1 MYTAKDIRNLALL
14 GHGGDGK
21 SALCESMLYVTKAI
35 TRLGKRADGTTVSDF
50 DDEEKKRQYS
60 IKTSVIPVEFGGCK
74 LNVLDNPGYFDF
86 AAEIVQSLRVADAG
100 LICLTAK
107 SGIAVGTEKGW
118 KSLADAGLPAM
129 FYVSKLDEEHANFF
143 NTFDSLRDIFGASV
157 IPFTFPILHGEEAV
171 GVVDL
176 VSKKAYDVS
185 GKEIALPAEAEE
197 KIEEYMAELNEQVA
211 ETDEALMEKFFM
223 EEPFTEEE
231 LLKGIKEGIRQR
243 SVTPVFCGCAMNGL
257 GTAALLDNLVRFAP
271 SPLEGKPAVRVDEE
285 GKESE
290 FPLNPDGPATA
301 FVFNTV
307 ADQYGKNSYFKVL
320 SGNIEDT
327 MTVVNARTG
336 DNEKLGNTF
345 FPKGKD
351 NAKTAKV
358 CCGDIG
364 VFTKLASVRTG
375 DTLCQPGKLV
385 TIKPMT
391 YAEPCYRMAIYAKT
405 KGQEDKVA
413 AGLVK
418 LNEEGIRQR
427 SVTPVFC
434 GCAMNGLGTA
444 ALLDNL
450 VRFAPSP
457 LEGKPAVR
465 VDEEGK
471 ESEFP
476 LNPDGP
482 ATAFVFNTVADQYGK
497 NSYFKVLSGNIE
509 DTMTVVNARTGDNE
523 KLGNTFFPKGK
534 DNAKTAKVCCGD
546 IGVFTKLAS
555 VRTGDT
561 LCQPGKLVT
570 IKPMT
575 YAEPCYRMAIY
586 AKTKG
591 QEDKVA
597 AGLVKLNEE
606 DASFTYGNDP
616 ETKEMIIAGVCD
628 IHLSVII
635 AKLLSKYKVEAELRP
650 AKIAYRE
657 TIKKKVEIHGRHKKQ
672 SGGHGQFGDVYIR
685 FEPQSES
692 EDMIFADETVG
703 GCVPKNFIPSVEKGL
718 RNCIGKGVLAGY
730 PVVFLKSTLYF
741 GSYHPV
747 DSSDMAFQTAAGI
760 AYKEGLPTAGPTLL
774 EPIGELKVFIPD
786 ANMGDIIGDLN
797 KRRGR
802 VMGMNPDPDNR
813 GWQIVEAEVPMGEMS
828 SYAIDLRS
836 MSQGRGSYSLKFVRY
851 EEVPQINQAKIIED
865 AKKADEE

>member
-271 SPLEGKPAVRVDEE
+271 SPLECKPAVRVDEE

-290 FPLNPDGPATA
+290 FPLNPDGP
-301 FVFNTV
+301 V
-307 ADQYGKNSYFKVL
+307 
-320 SGNIEDT
+320 
-327 MTVVNARTG
+327 
-336 DNEKLGNTF
+336 
-345 FPKGKD
+345 
-351 NAKTAKV
+351 
-358 CCGDIG
+358 
-364 VFTKLASVRTG
+364 
-375 DTLCQPGKLV
+375 
-385 TIKPMT
+385 
-391 YAEPCYRMAIYAKT
+391 
-405 KGQEDKVA
+405 
-413 AGLVK
+413 
-418 LNEEGIRQR
+418 
-427 SVTPVFC
+427 
-434 GCAMNGLGTA
+434 
-444 ALLDNL
+444 
-450 VRFAPSP
+450 
-457 LEGKPAVR
+457 
-465 VDEEGK
+465 
-471 ESEFP
+471 
-476 LNPDGP
+476 
-482 ATAFVFNTVADQYGK
+482 TAFVFNTVADQYGK

>member
-1 MYTAKDIRNLALL
+1 
-14 GHGGDGK
+14 
-21 SALCESMLYVTKAI
+21 
-35 TRLGKRADGTTVSDF
+35 
-50 DDEEKKRQYS
+50 
-60 IKTSVIPVEFGGCK
+60 
-74 LNVLDNPGYFDF
+74 
-86 AAEIVQSLRVADAG
+86 
-100 LICLTAK
+100 
-107 SGIAVGTEKGW
+107 
-118 KSLADAGLPAM
+118 M

-231 LLKGIKEGIRQR
+231 LLKGIKDGIRQR

-290 FPLNPDGPATA
+290 FPLNPGGP
-301 FVFNTV
+301 V
-307 ADQYGKNSYFKVL
+307 
-320 SGNIEDT
+320 
-327 MTVVNARTG
+327 
-336 DNEKLGNTF
+336 
-345 FPKGKD
+345 
-351 NAKTAKV
+351 
-358 CCGDIG
+358 
-364 VFTKLASVRTG
+364 
-375 DTLCQPGKLV
+375 
-385 TIKPMT
+385 
-391 YAEPCYRMAIYAKT
+391 
-405 KGQEDKVA
+405 
-413 AGLVK
+413 
-418 LNEEGIRQR
+418 
-427 SVTPVFC
+427 
-434 GCAMNGLGTA
+434 
-444 ALLDNL
+444 
-450 VRFAPSP
+450 
-457 LEGKPAVR
+457 
-465 VDEEGK
+465 
-471 ESEFP
+471 
-476 LNPDGP
+476 
-482 ATAFVFNTVADQYGK
+482 TAFVFNTVADQYGK

-802 VMGMNPDPDNR
+802 VMGMTPDPYNR

>member
-1 MYTAKDIRNLALL
+1 
-14 GHGGDGK
+14 
-21 SALCESMLYVTKAI
+21 
-35 TRLGKRADGTTVSDF
+35 
-50 DDEEKKRQYS
+50 
-60 IKTSVIPVEFGGCK
+60 
-74 LNVLDNPGYFDF
+74 
-86 AAEIVQSLRVADAG
+86 
-100 LICLTAK
+100 
-107 SGIAVGTEKGW
+107 
-118 KSLADAGLPAM
+118 M

-290 FPLNPDGPATA
+290 FPLNPDGP
-301 FVFNTV
+301 V
-307 ADQYGKNSYFKVL
+307 
-320 SGNIEDT
+320 
-327 MTVVNARTG
+327 
-336 DNEKLGNTF
+336 
-345 FPKGKD
+345 
-351 NAKTAKV
+351 
-358 CCGDIG
+358 
-364 VFTKLASVRTG
+364 
-375 DTLCQPGKLV
+375 
-385 TIKPMT
+385 
-391 YAEPCYRMAIYAKT
+391 
-405 KGQEDKVA
+405 
-413 AGLVK
+413 
-418 LNEEGIRQR
+418 
-427 SVTPVFC
+427 
-434 GCAMNGLGTA
+434 
-444 ALLDNL
+444 
-450 VRFAPSP
+450 
-457 LEGKPAVR
+457 
-465 VDEEGK
+465 
-471 ESEFP
+471 
-476 LNPDGP
+476 
-482 ATAFVFNTVADQYGK
+482 TAFVFNTVADQYGK

>member
-307 ADQYGKNSYFKVL
+307 A
-320 SGNIEDT
+320 
-327 MTVVNARTG
+327 A
-336 DNEKLGNTF
+336 
-345 FPKGKD
+345 
-351 NAKTAKV
+351 
-358 CCGDIG
+358 
-364 VFTKLASVRTG
+364 
-375 DTLCQPGKLV
+375 
-385 TIKPMT
+385 
-391 YAEPCYRMAIYAKT
+391 
-405 KGQEDKVA
+405 
-413 AGLVK
+413 
-418 LNEEGIRQR
+418 
-427 SVTPVFC
+427 
-434 GCAMNGLGTA
+434 
-444 ALLDNL
+444 
-450 VRFAPSP
+450 
-457 LEGKPAVR
+457 
-465 VDEEGK
+465 
-471 ESEFP
+471 
-476 LNPDGP
+476 
-482 ATAFVFNTVADQYGK
+482 QYGK

-786 ANMGDIIGDLN
+786 ANMGDIISDLN

>member
-157 IPFTFPILHGEEAV
+157 IPFTFPILHGEEAI

-231 LLKGIKEGIRQR
+231 LLKGIK
-243 SVTPVFCGCAMNGL
+243 
-257 GTAALLDNLVRFAP
+257 
-271 SPLEGKPAVRVDEE
+271 
-285 GKESE
+285 
-290 FPLNPDGPATA
+290 
-301 FVFNTV
+301 
-307 ADQYGKNSYFKVL
+307 
-320 SGNIEDT
+320 
-327 MTVVNARTG
+327 
-336 DNEKLGNTF
+336 
-345 FPKGKD
+345 
-351 NAKTAKV
+351 
-358 CCGDIG
+358 
-364 VFTKLASVRTG
+364 
-375 DTLCQPGKLV
+375 
-385 TIKPMT
+385 
-391 YAEPCYRMAIYAKT
+391 
-405 KGQEDKVA
+405 
-413 AGLVK
+413 
-418 LNEEGIRQR
+418 EGIRQR

-786 ANMGDIIGDLN
+786 ANLGDIIGDLN

>member
-231 LLKGIKEGIRQR
+231 LLKGIKDGIRQR

-290 FPLNPDGPATA
+290 FPLNPDGP
-301 FVFNTV
+301 V
-307 ADQYGKNSYFKVL
+307 
-320 SGNIEDT
+320 
-327 MTVVNARTG
+327 
-336 DNEKLGNTF
+336 
-345 FPKGKD
+345 
-351 NAKTAKV
+351 
-358 CCGDIG
+358 
-364 VFTKLASVRTG
+364 
-375 DTLCQPGKLV
+375 
-385 TIKPMT
+385 
-391 YAEPCYRMAIYAKT
+391 
-405 KGQEDKVA
+405 
-413 AGLVK
+413 
-418 LNEEGIRQR
+418 
-427 SVTPVFC
+427 
-434 GCAMNGLGTA
+434 
-444 ALLDNL
+444 
-450 VRFAPSP
+450 
-457 LEGKPAVR
+457 
-465 VDEEGK
+465 
-471 ESEFP
+471 
-476 LNPDGP
+476 
-482 ATAFVFNTVADQYGK
+482 TAFVFNTVADQYGK

-774 EPIGELKVFIPD
+774 EPIGELKVLIPD
-786 ANMGDIIGDLN
+786 NNMGDVIGDLN

-802 VMGMNPDPDNR
+802 VMGMNPDPENP
-813 GWQIVEAEVPMGEMS
+813 GYQIVEAEVPIGEMTTYS
-828 SYAIDLRS
+828 IDLRA
-836 MSQGRGSYSLKFVRY
+836 MSQGRGSYTLKFVRY

>member
-1 MYTAKDIRNLALL
+1 MYTAKDIRNIALL

-21 SALCESMLYVTKAI
+21 SALCESMLFLTKAI

-60 IKTSVIPVEFGGCK
+60 IKTSVIPVEYAGCK

-107 SGIAVGTEKGW
+107 SGITVGTEKGW

-143 NTFDSLRDIFGASV
+143 GTFDAIRSTFGASA
-157 IPFTFPILHGEEAV
+157 IPFTFPILKGEQAV

-176 VSKKAYDVS
+176 LAKKAYDVD
-185 GKEIALPAEAEE
+185 GKEIPLPADAEE
-197 KIEEYMAELNEQVA
+197 KIEEYMMELNEQVA
-211 ETDEALMEKFFM
+211 ETDEALMEKFFV
-223 EEPFTEEE
+223 EEPFTPEE
-231 LLKGIKEGIRQR
+231 LTKGVKDGIRQR
-243 SVTPVFCGCAMNGL
+243 TITPVFCGCAMNGL
-257 GTAALLDNLVRFAP
+257 GTTRLMENIAKYAP
-271 SPLEGKPAVRVDEE
+271 SPLEGKPVTIVDED
-285 GKESE
+285 GNESE
-290 FPLNPDGPATA
+290 LPLDPSGSPLA

-307 ADQYGKNSYFKVL
+307 ADQYGKNSYFKVI
-320 SGNIEDT
+320 SGDIEDT

-351 NAKTAKV
+351 NTKTSKV

-375 DTLCQPGKLV
+375 DTLGLAGKVV
-385 TIKPMT
+385 T
-391 YAEPCYRMAIYAKT
+391 
-405 KGQEDKVA
+405 V
-413 AGLVK
+413 
-418 LNEEGIRQR
+418 
-427 SVTPVFC
+427 
-434 GCAMNGLGTA
+434 
-444 ALLDNL
+444 
-450 VRFAPSP
+450 
-457 LEGKPAVR
+457 
-465 VDEEGK
+465 
-471 ESEFP
+471 
-476 LNPDGP
+476 
-482 ATAFVFNTVADQYGK
+482 
-497 NSYFKVLSGNIE
+497 
-509 DTMTVVNARTGDNE
+509 
-523 KLGNTFFPKGK
+523 
-534 DNAKTAKVCCGD
+534 
-546 IGVFTKLAS
+546 
-555 VRTGDT
+555 
-561 LCQPGKLVT
+561 
-570 IKPMT
+570 KPMT

-685 FEPQSES
+685 FEPQTEQ

-741 GSYHPV
+741 GSSHPV

-760 AYKEGLPTAGPTLL
+760 AYKEGLPTANPTLL
-774 EPIGELKVFIPD
+774 EPIGELKVYVPD

-813 GWQIVEAEVPMGEMS
+813 GWQVVEAEVPFGEMS

-836 MSQGRGSYSLKFVRY
+836 MTQGRGSYSLKFVRY
-851 EEVPQINQAKIIED
+851 EEVPQMNQAKIIEE
-865 AKKADEE
+865 AKKNEEE

>member
-327 MTVVNARTG
+327 MTVVNAH
-336 DNEKLGNTF
+336 
-345 FPKGKD
+345 
-351 NAKTAKV
+351 
-358 CCGDIG
+358 
-364 VFTKLASVRTG
+364 
-375 DTLCQPGKLV
+375 
-385 TIKPMT
+385 
-391 YAEPCYRMAIYAKT
+391 
-405 KGQEDKVA
+405 
-413 AGLVK
+413 
-418 LNEEGIRQR
+418 
-427 SVTPVFC
+427 
-434 GCAMNGLGTA
+434 
-444 ALLDNL
+444 
-450 VRFAPSP
+450 
-457 LEGKPAVR
+457 
-465 VDEEGK
+465 
-471 ESEFP
+471 
-476 LNPDGP
+476 
-482 ATAFVFNTVADQYGK
+482 
-497 NSYFKVLSGNIE
+497 
-509 DTMTVVNARTGDNE
+509 TGDNE

-730 PVVFLKSTLYF
+730 PVVFLKATLYF

-774 EPIGELKVFIPD
+774 EPIGELKVLIPD
-786 ANMGDIIGDLN
+786 GNMGDVIGDLN

-802 VMGMNPDPDNR
+802 VMGMNPDPENP
-813 GWQIVEAEVPMGEMS
+813 GYQIVEAEVPVGEMTTYS
-828 SYAIDLRS
+828 IDLRA
-836 MSQGRGSYSLKFVRY
+836 MSQGRGSYTLKFVRY
-851 EEVPQINQAKIIED
+851 EEVPQMNQAKIIED
-865 AKKADEE
+865 AKKEEEEA

>member
-231 LLKGIKEGIRQR
+231 LLKGIK
-243 SVTPVFCGCAMNGL
+243 
-257 GTAALLDNLVRFAP
+257 D
-271 SPLEGKPAVRVDEE
+271 
-285 GKESE
+285 
-290 FPLNPDGPATA
+290 
-301 FVFNTV
+301 
-307 ADQYGKNSYFKVL
+307 
-320 SGNIEDT
+320 
-327 MTVVNARTG
+327 
-336 DNEKLGNTF
+336 
-345 FPKGKD
+345 
-351 NAKTAKV
+351 
-358 CCGDIG
+358 
-364 VFTKLASVRTG
+364 
-375 DTLCQPGKLV
+375 
-385 TIKPMT
+385 
-391 YAEPCYRMAIYAKT
+391 
-405 KGQEDKVA
+405 
-413 AGLVK
+413 
-418 LNEEGIRQR
+418 GIRQR

-718 RNCIGKGVLAGY
+718 RNCVGKGVLAGY
-730 PVVFLKSTLYF
+730 PVVFLKATLYF

-774 EPIGELKVFIPD
+774 EPIGELKVLIPD
-786 ANMGDIIGDLN
+786 ANMGDVIGDLN

-802 VMGMNPDPDNR
+802 VMGMNPDPENP
-813 GWQIVEAEVPMGEMS
+813 GYQTVEAEVPMGEMS
-828 SYAIDLRS
+828 SYTIDLRA
-836 MSQGRGSYSLKFVRY
+836 MSQGRGSYTLKFIRY
-851 EEVPQINQAKIIED
+851 EEVPQMNQAKIIED
-865 AKKADEE
+865 AKKEEEE

>member
-1 MYTAKDIRNLALL
+1 MPPAVPSRLHRKEIFNNMYTAKDIRNIALL

-21 SALCESMLYVTKAI
+21 SALCESMLFLTKAI

-60 IKTSVIPVEFGGCK
+60 IKTSVIPVEYAGCK

-86 AAEIVQSLRVADAG
+86 AAEVVQSLRVADAG
-100 LICLTAK
+100 LICLSAK
-107 SGIAVGTEKGW
+107 SGIVVGTEKSW
-118 KSLADAGLPAM
+118 KSLADANLPAM

-143 NTFDSLRDIFGASV
+143 GTFDAIRSTFGASA
-157 IPFTFPILHGEEAV
+157 IPFTFPILNGEQAV

-176 VSKKAYDVS
+176 IEKKAYDVN
-185 GKEIALPAEAEE
+185 GKEIALPADAEE
-197 KIEEYMAELNEQVA
+197 KIEEYMMELNEQVA

-223 EEPFTEEE
+223 EEPFTPEE
-231 LLKGIKEGIRQR
+231 LTKGIKDGIAQR
-243 SVTPVFCGCAMNGL
+243 TVTPVFCGCSVSGL
-257 GTAALLDNLVRFAP
+257 GTVRLMENLKKFAP
-271 SPLEGKPAVRVDEE
+271 SPLEGKPMIAVDED
-285 GKESE
+285 GNESE
-290 FPLNPDGPATA
+290 FKLDPAGSPMA

-307 ADQYGKNSYFKVL
+307 ADQYGKNSYFKVI
-320 SGNIEDT
+320 SGDIEDT
-327 MTVVNARTG
+327 LTVVNARTG

-345 FPKGKD
+345 FPRGKD
-351 NAKTAKV
+351 NAKTSKV

-375 DTLCQPGKLV
+375 DTLGLPGKVV
-385 TIKPMT
+385 TIKKM
-391 YAEPCYRMAIYAKT
+391 E
-405 KGQEDKVA
+405 
-413 AGLVK
+413 
-418 LNEEGIRQR
+418 
-427 SVTPVFC
+427 
-434 GCAMNGLGTA
+434 
-444 ALLDNL
+444 
-450 VRFAPSP
+450 
-457 LEGKPAVR
+457 
-465 VDEEGK
+465 
-471 ESEFP
+471 
-476 LNPDGP
+476 
-482 ATAFVFNTVADQYGK
+482 
-497 NSYFKVLSGNIE
+497 
-509 DTMTVVNARTGDNE
+509 
-523 KLGNTFFPKGK
+523 
-534 DNAKTAKVCCGD
+534 
-546 IGVFTKLAS
+546 
-555 VRTGDT
+555 
-561 LCQPGKLVT
+561 
-570 IKPMT
+570 

-685 FEPQSES
+685 FEPQSET

-730 PVVFLKSTLYF
+730 PVVFLKATLYF

-760 AYKEGLPTAGPTLL
+760 AFKEGLPTAAPTLL
-774 EPIGELKVFIPD
+774 EPIAELKVSIPD

-802 VMGMNPDPDNR
+802 VMGMNPDPANR
-813 GWQIVEAEVPMGEMS
+813 GWQIVEAEVPVGEMS

-836 MSQGRGSYSLKFVRY
+836 MTQGRGSYAMKFVRY
-851 EEVPQINQAKIIED
+851 EEVPQMNQAKIIED
-865 AKKADEE
+865 AKKDEEE

>member
-307 ADQYGKNSYFKVL
+307 ADQYGKNSYFKVI
-320 SGNIEDT
+320 SGDMEDT
-327 MTVVNARTG
+327 LTVANVRTG
-336 DNEKLGNTF
+336 DSEKLGNMF

-351 NAKTAKV
+351 NTKTSKV

-364 VFTKLASVRTG
+364 VFTKLASVKTG
-375 DTLCQPGKLV
+375 DTLGLPGKTV
-385 TIKPMT
+385 RIKGMT
-391 YAEPCYRMAIYAKT
+391 YDEPMYKMAVYAKV
-405 KGQEDKVA
+405 KGTEDKIA
-413 AGLVK
+413 NGLVK
-418 LNEEGIRQR
+418 L
-427 SVTPVFC
+427 
-434 GCAMNGLGTA
+434 
-444 ALLDNL
+444 
-450 VRFAPSP
+450 
-457 LEGKPAVR
+457 K
-465 VDEEGK
+465 
-471 ESEFP
+471 
-476 LNPDGP
+476 
-482 ATAFVFNTVADQYGK
+482 
-497 NSYFKVLSGNIE
+497 
-509 DTMTVVNARTGDNE
+509 
-523 KLGNTFFPKGK
+523 
-534 DNAKTAKVCCGD
+534 
-546 IGVFTKLAS
+546 
-555 VRTGDT
+555 
-561 LCQPGKLVT
+561 
-570 IKPMT
+570 
-575 YAEPCYRMAIY
+575 
-586 AKTKG
+586 
-591 QEDKVA
+591 
-597 AGLVKLNEE
+597 EE
-606 DASFTYGNDP
+606 DESFTYGNDP
-616 ETKEMIIAGVCD
+616 ETKELIIAGVGD
-628 IHLSVII
+628 MQLSVLM
-635 AKLLSKYKVEAELRP
+635 AKLQSKYKVEAVLKP

-692 EDMIFADETVG
+692 EEMIFADETVG

>member
-1 MYTAKDIRNLALL
+1 MYTAKDIRNIALL

-21 SALCESMLYVTKAI
+21 SALCESMLFLTKAI

-60 IKTSVIPVEFGGCK
+60 IKTSVIPVEYAGCK
-74 LNVLDNPGYFDF
+74 VNVLDNPGYFDF
-86 AAEIVQSLRVADAG
+86 AAEVVQSLRVADAG

-118 KSLADAGLPAM
+118 KSLADANLPAM

-143 NTFDSLRDIFGASV
+143 GTFDAIRDTFGASA
-157 IPFTFPILHGEEAV
+157 IPFTFPILNGEQAV

-176 VSKKAYDVS
+176 IAKKAYDVS
-185 GKEIALPAEAEE
+185 GKEIALPADAEE

-231 LLKGIKEGIRQR
+231 LIKGIKDGIKQR
-243 SVTPVFCGCAMNGL
+243 TVTPVFCGCAMNGL
-257 GTAALLDNLVRFAP
+257 GTTRLLENIKKFAP
-271 SPLEGKPAVRVDEE
+271 SPLEGKPAVIVDED
-285 GKESE
+285 GNESE
-290 FPLNPDGPATA
+290 LALDPSGSPMA
-301 FVFNTV
+301 FVFNTM
-307 ADQYGKNSYFKVL
+307 ADQYGKNSYFKVI
-320 SGNIEDT
+320 SGDIEDT
-327 MTVVNARTG
+327 LTVVNARTG

-351 NAKTAKV
+351 NVKTSKV

-375 DTLCQPGKLV
+375 DTLGLAGKVV
-385 TIKPMT
+385 T
-391 YAEPCYRMAIYAKT
+391 A
-405 KGQEDKVA
+405 
-413 AGLVK
+413 
-418 LNEEGIRQR
+418 
-427 SVTPVFC
+427 
-434 GCAMNGLGTA
+434 
-444 ALLDNL
+444 
-450 VRFAPSP
+450 
-457 LEGKPAVR
+457 
-465 VDEEGK
+465 
-471 ESEFP
+471 
-476 LNPDGP
+476 
-482 ATAFVFNTVADQYGK
+482 
-497 NSYFKVLSGNIE
+497 
-509 DTMTVVNARTGDNE
+509 
-523 KLGNTFFPKGK
+523 
-534 DNAKTAKVCCGD
+534 
-546 IGVFTKLAS
+546 
-555 VRTGDT
+555 
-561 LCQPGKLVT
+561 
-570 IKPMT
+570 KPMT

-635 AKLLSKYKVEAELRP
+635 SKLLSKYKVEAELRP

-685 FEPQSES
+685 FEPQSET

-760 AYKEGLPTAGPTLL
+760 AYKEGLPTAAPTLL

-802 VMGMNPDPDNR
+802 VMGMNPDAENR
-813 GWQIVEAEVPMGEMS
+813 GWQIVDAEVPIGEMS

-836 MSQGRGSYSLKFVRY
+836 MTQGRGSYSLKFVRY
-851 EEVPQINQAKIIED
+851 EEVPQMNQAKIIED
-865 AKKADEE
+865 AKKNEEE

>member
-1 MYTAKDIRNLALL
+1 MY
-14 GHGGDGK
+14 
-21 SALCESMLYVTKAI
+21 
-35 TRLGKRADGTTVSDF
+35 
-50 DDEEKKRQYS
+50 
-60 IKTSVIPVEFGGCK
+60 
-74 LNVLDNPGYFDF
+74 
-86 AAEIVQSLRVADAG
+86 
-100 LICLTAK
+100 
-107 SGIAVGTEKGW
+107 
-118 KSLADAGLPAM
+118 
-129 FYVSKLDEEHANFF
+129 
-143 NTFDSLRDIFGASV
+143 
-157 IPFTFPILHGEEAV
+157 
-171 GVVDL
+171 
-176 VSKKAYDVS
+176 
-185 GKEIALPAEAEE
+185 
-197 KIEEYMAELNEQVA
+197 
-211 ETDEALMEKFFM
+211 
-223 EEPFTEEE
+223 
-231 LLKGIKEGIRQR
+231 
-243 SVTPVFCGCAMNGL
+243 
-257 GTAALLDNLVRFAP
+257 
-271 SPLEGKPAVRVDEE
+271 
-285 GKESE
+285 
-290 FPLNPDGPATA
+290 
-301 FVFNTV
+301 
-307 ADQYGKNSYFKVL
+307 
-320 SGNIEDT
+320 
-327 MTVVNARTG
+327 
-336 DNEKLGNTF
+336 
-345 FPKGKD
+345 
-351 NAKTAKV
+351 
-358 CCGDIG
+358 
-364 VFTKLASVRTG
+364 TKLASG
-375 DTLCQPGKLV
+375 
-385 TIKPMT
+385 
-391 YAEPCYRMAIYAKT
+391 
-405 KGQEDKVA
+405 
-413 AGLVK
+413 
-418 LNEEGIRQR
+418 
-427 SVTPVFC
+427 
-434 GCAMNGLGTA
+434 
-444 ALLDNL
+444 
-450 VRFAPSP
+450 
-457 LEGKPAVR
+457 
-465 VDEEGK
+465 
-471 ESEFP
+471 
-476 LNPDGP
+476 
-482 ATAFVFNTVADQYGK
+482 
-497 NSYFKVLSGNIE
+497 
-509 DTMTVVNARTGDNE
+509 
-523 KLGNTFFPKGK
+523 
-534 DNAKTAKVCCGD
+534 
-546 IGVFTKLAS
+546 
-555 VRTGDT
+555 RTGDT